1 MYLYRVVV
9 QQTVDLKKMALE
21 DTRRA
26 VDLMLSNIQLKYSI
40 IVFTTL
46 PIIFTYPF
54 FQKYFIK
61 GALLGSLKE

>member
-9 QQTVDLKKMALE
+9 QQSVDLKTLSLQ
-21 DTRRA
+21 DTRNA
-26 VDLMLSNIQLKYSI
+26 VENMLSNIQLKYAI

-46 PIIFTYPF
+46 PVIFTYPF